1 MESKRLFKLE
11 FLPTFQNREEYFDKL
26 VKEAK
31 PLSRL
36 FTLLTMLNLFSFLY
50 GVTMGSFHSFYQ
62 AMAAGF
68 KVAVLFDLTILI
80 CFPAF
85 FIIQYV
91 LGSRLK
97 LGQMISIILTG
108 FVLSASIMVS
118 FAPIIVFFLLTGS
131 NYYFL
136 QLLHISIFILSG
148 LFGMKTVID
157 ALKFSCEKQNIY
169 PRVGV
174 TVFKFWVV
182 ILAFVGI
189 QLAWNLRPFLGDEG
203 KPFKLFRH
211 YEGNFYTALIYSF
224 KQLAGAVPEKNEAL
238 NEEPAYEQYE
248 IDSATMEMLFRD
260 KGDK

>member
-1 MESKRLFKLE
+1 MESSMFFKLE
-11 FLPTFQNREEYFDKL
+11 YLPTFQKKEEYFEKL
-26 VKEAK
+26 LKELN
-31 PLSRL
+31 PLSRFISL
-36 FTLLTMLNLFSFLY
+36 FLMLNLFSFGY
-50 GVTMGSFHSFYQ
+50 GIVMGSFHGFFQ
-62 AMAAGF
+62 AIAAGV

-91 LGSRLK
+91 LGSKLK
-97 LGQMISIILTG
+97 LGQMISIILSG
-108 FVLSASIMVS
+108 FVLSLSIMVS
-118 FAPIIVFFLLTGS
+118 FAPIIIFFLLTGG

-136 QLLHISIFILSG
+136 QLLHIAIFIFSG

-203 KPFKLFRH
+203 KPFKLFRK

-224 KQLAGAVPEKNEAL
+224 KQLAGSDAKKENSPKKDSRF
-238 NEEPAYEQYE
+238 EQYE
-248 IDSATMEMLFRD
+248 IDSTMLDILMQKEEGR
-260 KGDK
+260 